1 MRSKNDTNENLTREI
16 KTIKNLKDMS
26 ETEISINEILNV
38 QLGVLTVA

>member
-38 QLGVLTVA
+38 HLGVLTVA